1 MKSDFLTRREV
12 SVRIV
17 SLLSA
22 IGLAGK
28 AGAVARALPFSSA
41 EEISRTCECIHQEVV
56 IGASRARVYQALTD
70 AKQFGKV
77 VDHSFP
83 GMGASTAIGPEV
95 GGAFSIFGG
104 IIIGRHIEM
113 VLNERL
119 VQAWREKDWDPGVF
133 SIVKFQL
140 NEEGTGTKL
149 VFDHTGFP
157 TGNADHL
164 AAGWKS
170 HYWEALQKVLA

>member
-83 GMGASTAIGPEV
+83 GTGPGVAGEGLGPRGFLHRQIPVERRRHRDETGVRSHRIPDGQRRSSCSGVEV
-95 GGAFSIFGG
+95 ALLGGVAEGLS
-104 IIIGRHIEM
+104 
-113 VLNERL
+113 LTSRL
-119 VQAWREKDWDPGVF
+119 VRRRRGSGCCPD
-133 SIVKFQL
+133 
-140 NEEGTGTKL
+140 
-149 VFDHTGFP
+149 
-157 TGNADHL
+157 
-164 AAGWKS
+164 
-170 HYWEALQKVLA
+170 YR